1 MRGIVIAKLL
11 ILTLWALYL
20 AIALAQPTRDG
31 GSASGAAARIRCLQQ
46 QSLIERNQLE
56 READSVRLSKGSLSS
71 PKTGRPKRHQDG
83 LLRLRTSSANCMSSA
98 ASMSDTAR

>member
-31 GSASGAAARIRCLQQ
+31 GSANRAAARIRCLQQ
-46 QSLIERNQLE
+46 QPLIEGNQLE
-56 READSVRLSKGSLSS
+56 READTVRLSKGQS
-71 PKTGRPKRHQDG
+71 
-83 LLRLRTSSANCMSSA
+83 
-98 ASMSDTAR
+98 